1 MQLLLVTPW
10 SCARQC
16 SSRIDRRLFPRAND
30 LNKVCINHM
39 TIGPEIYLSLSLFF
53 REERGSFF
61 YALFTTRV
69 HPTPTPSL
77 TYTHGTARSL
87 LHPRIRINNN
97 KTGESPINH
106 NQNESLFLSLSLHP
120 QSKQLHHPFVFG
132 HSSLSPSLSFLYVL
146 SSSSPSFPLSMS
158 DQSDKHHRRP
168 RRRLLVDEDD
178 DEDEVEQLHKQNHN
192 PLQRNNSHYENN
204 SFLQEKDPRK
214 VQFVILGSFAKWYR
228 RFFRDSRD
236 E

>member
-1 MQLLLVTPW
+1 MLCSRLAFIPPPHPLLHTHT
-10 SCARQC
+10 ARQGR
-16 SSRIDRRLFPRAND
+16 SYIREFAS
-30 LNKVCINHM
+30 
-39 TIGPEIYLSLSLFF
+39 TITRQEKALS
-53 REERGSFF
+53 
-61 YALFTTRV
+61 TT
-69 HPTPTPSL
+69 T
-77 TYTHGTARSL
+77 
-87 LHPRIRINNN
+87 
-97 KTGESPINH
+97 KTNPY
-106 NQNESLFLSLSLHP
+106 FSLSLHP

-192 PLQRNNSHYENN
+192 RLQRNNSHYENN

-214 VQFVILGSFAKWYR
+214 VEFVILGSFAKWYR